1 MSHRILVWFA
11 TLSAICASS
20 VLASAQVTS
29 SPTEIVPP
37 QSTSGP
43 VAYIYVSSLVSNTK
57 YQVVGYEAATNGTL
71 TPIPGS
77 PFADNINWL
86 ALNGAW
92 LFGVDPTGT
101 HIDSFS
107 IGSNGALTYKDKY
120 TTNLNGGTLYDLF
133 LDHTGASLYAI
144 DYTTNNDYL
153 SQSVNQETGQ
163 LSFLNDLSGGPD
175 KNVQLSFIGNN
186 KFAYASSCY
195 HYTNEI
201 FGVERA
207 SNGTL
212 SYLNISPPFPAEKSG
227 GFYCP
232 WAAAAD
238 PTNHLAIALTPL
250 NSNWGSDG
258 PTQLA
263 VYTAD
268 SAGNL
273 TTTSTY
279 QNMPSV
285 SDAGCSNLLDV
296 SNGQVPG
303 GGRGRIADLPFQRR
317 EPDHALYGLANDR
330 HDRSGL
336 LGQRQSLV
344 CDQPKRRQVVC
355 IQCDVH
361 GSDAGFGLAT
371 QNPESGK
378 FDRASQVT
386 IAKDKDK
393 PPGKPPSSSVVATR
407 KGAFFWIVV
416 G

>member
-29 SPTEIVPP
+29 SPTEIVSP

-57 YQVVGYEAATNGTL
+57 YQVVGYKAATNGTL

-77 PFADNINWL
+77 PFADNVNWL

-101 HIDSFS
+101 YIDSFS
-107 IGSNGALTYKDKY
+107 IGSNGALTYEDKY

-212 SYLNISPPFPAEKSG
+212 SYLNINPPFPAEKSG

-285 SDAGCSNLLDV
+285 LTQGAQTYWMSPTGKYLAVGGAGLQIFHF
-296 SNGQVPG
+296 NG
-303 GGRGRIADLPFQRR
+303 
-317 EPDHALYGLANDR
+317 ANPIT
-330 HDRSGL
+330 HFTGL
-336 LGQRQSLV
+336 LTTDTIDQVYWDNANHLYAISRSAGKLYVFSVTSTGVTQAPGSPHKIQS
-344 CDQPKRRQVVC
+344 
-355 IQCDVH
+355 
-361 GSDAGFGLAT
+361 
-371 QNPESGK
+371 PESL
-378 FDRASQVT
+378 
-386 IAKDKDK
+386 
-393 PPGKPPSSSVVATR
+393 
-407 KGAFFWIVV
+407 IVLPK
-416 G
+416 

>member
-1 MSHRILVWFA
+1 MA
-11 TLSAICASS
+11 
-20 VLASAQVTS
+20 
-29 SPTEIVPP
+29 P

-77 PFADNINWL
+77 PFADNVNWL

-101 HIDSFS
+101 YIDSFS

-212 SYLNISPPFPAEKSG
+212 SYLNINPPFPGEKSG

-285 SDAGCSNLLDV
+285 LTQGAQTYWMSPTGKYLAVGGAGLQIFHF
-296 SNGQVPG
+296 NG
-303 GGRGRIADLPFQRR
+303 
-317 EPDHALYGLANDR
+317 ANPIT
-330 HDRSGL
+330 HFTGL
-336 LGQRQSLV
+336 LTTDTIDQVYWDNANHLYAISRSAGKLYVFSVTSTGVTQASGSPHKIQS
-344 CDQPKRRQVVC
+344 
-355 IQCDVH
+355 
-361 GSDAGFGLAT
+361 
-371 QNPESGK
+371 PESL
-378 FDRASQVT
+378 
-386 IAKDKDK
+386 
-393 PPGKPPSSSVVATR
+393 
-407 KGAFFWIVV
+407 IVLPK
-416 G
+416 